1 MLSDY
6 DFDPFPN
13 YTGAPLPPPQ
23 PSAPNPD
30 YVQCPY
36 CQRRFQEAAA
46 ERHIPFCKEQSSRI
60 ERKAPSTKA
69 KDVYNKR
76 MQVRHTRAECC
87 NGSVNWDTIAHLYII
102 NMYRGPGDWNL
113 SCAYTKC
120 VVILVRIALNLRG
133 SKFLQIAIFEDFA
146 EIISWIRC
154 CLSNM
159 HCSITLILLSLQL

>member
-1 MLSDY
+1 MLYSATTTPFIIIYLHACVLQMLSDY
-6 DFDPFPN
+6 GFDPFPN

-76 MQVRHTRAECC
+76 MQV
-87 NGSVNWDTIAHLYII
+87 
-102 NMYRGPGDWNL
+102 
-113 SCAYTKC
+113 
-120 VVILVRIALNLRG
+120 
-133 SKFLQIAIFEDFA
+133 
-146 EIISWIRC
+146 
-154 CLSNM
+154 
-159 HCSITLILLSLQL
+159 

>member
-1 MLSDY
+1 MMV
-6 DFDPFPN
+6 FFTPFPEFWEN
-13 YTGAPLPPPQ
+13 LATQCPNLFKYAFVYITNKSFNLQLQPYTHNSYMPVSCRCSQIMILPHTGAPLPPPQ

-76 MQVRHTRAECC
+76 MQVRHTK
-87 NGSVNWDTIAHLYII
+87 NSVL
-102 NMYRGPGDWNL
+102 
-113 SCAYTKC
+113 
-120 VVILVRIALNLRG
+120 
-133 SKFLQIAIFEDFA
+133 
-146 EIISWIRC
+146 
-154 CLSNM
+154 
-159 HCSITLILLSLQL
+159 